1 MCVCECACNI
11 FGIFAYVKNIKENCL
26 RKKRRCKVEK
36 LETAKAEN
44 SLCLKFQQLIIRKNN
59 NNNKKCRYILNFQRA
74 AIKIV
79 AHKQREAEGNW
90 RGQANGRFINNSY
103 ECAYKKLK
111 NRLSAKKD

>member
-1 MCVCECACNI
+1 M
-11 FGIFAYVKNIKENCL
+11 
-26 RKKRRCKVEK
+26 EK

-79 AHKQREAEGNW
+79 AHKQGEGRKKREGE
-90 RGQANGRFINNSY
+90 GQANGRFINNSY

-111 NRLSAKKD
+111 NRLSAKKKTRRS

>member
-1 MCVCECACNI
+1 M
-11 FGIFAYVKNIKENCL
+11 
-26 RKKRRCKVEK
+26 EK
-36 LETAKAEN
+36 LKTAKAEN

-79 AHKQREAEGNW
+79 AHKQGVGREE
-90 RGQANGRFINNSY
+90 GQANGRFINNSY

-111 NRLSAKKD
+111 NRLSAKKDKKKQRKREEISTAK

>member
-1 MCVCECACNI
+1 M
-11 FGIFAYVKNIKENCL
+11 
-26 RKKRRCKVEK
+26 EK
-36 LETAKAEN
+36 LETAKPEN

-74 AIKIV
+74 PIKIV
-79 AHKQREAEGNW
+79 AHKQGKG

-111 NRLSAKKD
+111 NRLSAKKDKKKQRKREEISTAK

>member
-1 MCVCECACNI
+1 MCVCVSVPATFLE
-11 FGIFAYVKNIKENCL
+11 FL
-26 RKKRRCKVEK
+26 RTQKTLKKIVCEKKRRCNVEK

-79 AHKQREAEGNW
+79 AHKQGMGREKREGEGA
-90 RGQANGRFINNSY
+90 GQRQV
-103 ECAYKKLK
+103 YK
-111 NRLSAKKD
+111 